1 MTQDHKSLIRSFL
14 RRHRSN
20 QKELA
25 HELNVDAST
34 LSKWINGVNPW
45 PDDALHQA
53 SEWLELTPAEEQQLR
68 GTPASL
74 PPRETATSRSIP
86 QPPPPDL
93 PASIPHFVG
102 RQQELHRY
110 QHTLQ
115 TAGIV
120 IITGP
125 IGAGKSALASR
136 LATLTHAQKP
146 LFWYRCFPH
155 EGVFDIFWKLAAHLA
170 HNGQDE
176 AWGWLH
182 AATENGEA
190 PKLGIFYDYLRQHL
204 QGQDYLLCFD
214 DFHNLQ
220 DDPLYIGFAERLAAS
235 VQKGD
240 FRVMLTS
247 RRKLLLEPFQSTPLS
262 EFTLEDTQRLVH
274 VHGLTIEQADIAQ
287 LHAQTAGNLALF
299 KLAAHHWQTSS
310 LAPQMAR
317 DLVQSADIQRYLLN
331 HVDKQLSEKERRIL
345 AGCAVLPEHPATSA
359 ILEAILNE
367 GNLPRGLAHLR
378 DAYLLE
384 EVTVEN
390 QRAYQLPA

>member
-1 MTQDHKSLIRSFL
+1 
-14 RRHRSN
+14 
-20 QKELA
+20 
-25 HELNVDAST
+25 
-34 LSKWINGVNPW
+34 
-45 PDDALHQA
+45 
-53 SEWLELTPAEEQQLR
+53 
-68 GTPASL
+68 
-74 PPRETATSRSIP
+74 
-86 QPPPPDL
+86 
-93 PASIPHFVG
+93 
-102 RQQELHRY
+102 Y

-170 HNGQDE
+170 HTGQDE

-390 QRAYQLPA
+390 QRAYQLPAVVQAFYYDLLGPQQRQGMHQRAATYYAAQGETFLAALQYLHADNRILAARHATTDIRTQLIKGRATALDELLTKMADMPLPPLWQMRVA